1 MGWLSDKLFGERK
14 TLDLNH
20 INSLMAP
27 TQNLVTE
34 QLGIGRDLMDPQS
47 DVNQRLR
54 ALMAQRASE
63 SGAETSRRMGALGA
77 QTGMSAGQTAMQS
90 RMAQHEATSGVNDI
104 WKQGLMSQYSQGL
117 GLMGN
122 MTQMQ
127 QGLNEN
133 QVNAYMAQLNASN
146 ARRSQNQGMGMSA
159 LGGIL
164 SAVGMSDRRLKTN
177 IELIGKSPKGYN
189 IYEFDYK
196 DKQYGPDR
204 YRGVMS
210 NEVPFAAI
218 KDYNGY
224 EFVNYSHPDL
234 DVSFERIS

>member
-14 TLDLNH
+14 SLDLNH
-20 INSLMAP
+20 INNLMAP
-27 TQNLVTE
+27 TQELIGE
-34 QLGIGRDLMDPQS
+34 QLGIGRGLMDPQS

-63 SGAETSRRMGALGA
+63 SGAETSRRMGELGA

-90 RMAQHEATSGVNDI
+90 RMAQHESTSGVNDI
-104 WKQGLMSQYSQGL
+104 WKQALMSQYSQGL

-127 QGLNEN
+127 QGVNEN
-133 QVNAYMAQLNASN
+133 QVNAYMAQINAEN
-146 ARRSQNQGMGMSA
+146 AARSQNMGMGMN
-159 LGGIL
+159 LVGGII
-164 SAVGMSDRRLKTN
+164 GGFSDRRLKTN

-224 EFVNYSHPDL
+224 EFVNYNHPDL
-234 DVSFERIS
+234 DVSFERVS

>member
-1 MGWLSDKLFGERK
+1 MGWLSDSLFGKRK
-14 TLDLNH
+14 SLDLNH

-27 TQNLVTE
+27 TQNLV
-34 QLGIGRDLMDPQS
+34 G
-47 DVNQRLR
+47 
-54 ALMAQRASE
+54 
-63 SGAETSRRMGALGA
+63 
-77 QTGMSAGQTAMQS
+77 GMSSGQTAMQS
-90 RMAQHEATSGVNDI
+90 RMAQNESTSGVNDM
-104 WKQGLMSQYSQGL
+104 WKQALMSQYSQGL

-127 QGLNEN
+127 QGLNEG
-133 QVNAYMAQLNASN
+133 QVNAYMGQINASN
-146 ARRSQNQGMGMSA
+146 AARSQNMGMGA
-159 LGGIL
+159 QVLGGIM
-164 SAVGMSDRRLKTN
+164 SGFGSDRRLKKN

-234 DVSFERIS
+234 DVSFERVS